1 MAKLFEPITL
11 RGMTFRNRVWV
22 SPMCQYSAN
31 SDGLADSWHL
41 VHLGQFA
48 VGGAGLVMT
57 EATAVTPEGRISPF
71 DTGLWADQHIEAWKP
86 IVRFIQEQGARAG
99 IQLAHSGRK
108 GSTAPP
114 WVKQTYVTPADGGWT
129 TVAPSEVA
137 FGTLPTPA
145 ALHRD
150 GIAEVIDNFRQAAIR
165 ASAAGFDVIEL
176 HAAHG
181 YLLHQFL
188 SPLSNRRTDSYGG
201 DFVGRTRLLLEVFD
215 AVRGVWPAD
224 RPIFVRVSATDWV
237 EGGWDVDDTV
247 QLSRLLAERG
257 ADLIDCSSGG
267 NAPDAKIPL
276 APGYQVGFAERV
288 RGEASIRTGAVGL
301 IEHPQQAE
309 RILADGAAD
318 AIFLGRAMLREP
330 HWALLAANTLGV
342 ELDWPAQYARA
353 KPHS

>member
-1 MAKLFEPITL
+1 
-11 RGMTFRNRVWV
+11 MTFRNRVWV

-48 VGGAGLVMT
+48 VGGAGLVIT

-114 WVKQTYVTPADGGWT
+114 WVRQTYVTPADGGWT

-150 GIAEVIDNFRQAAIR
+150 GI
-165 ASAAGFDVIEL
+165 
-176 HAAHG
+176 
-181 YLLHQFL
+181 
-188 SPLSNRRTDSYGG
+188 
-201 DFVGRTRLLLEVFD
+201 
-215 AVRGVWPAD
+215 
-224 RPIFVRVSATDWV
+224 
-237 EGGWDVDDTV
+237 
-247 QLSRLLAERG
+247 

-288 RGEASIRTGAVGL
+288 RGEASIRTGTVGL

-309 RILADGAAD
+309 GILADGAAD

-342 ELDWPAQYARA
+342 ELDWAVQYARG
-353 KPHS
+353 KT

>member
-1 MAKLFEPITL
+1 
-11 RGMTFRNRVWV
+11 
-22 SPMCQYSAN
+22 
-31 SDGLADSWHL
+31 
-41 VHLGQFA
+41 
-48 VGGAGLVMT
+48 
-57 EATAVTPEGRISPF
+57 
-71 DTGLWADQHIEAWKP
+71 
-86 IVRFIQEQGARAG
+86 
-99 IQLAHSGRK
+99 
-108 GSTAPP
+108 
-114 WVKQTYVTPADGGWT
+114 
-129 TVAPSEVA
+129 
-137 FGTLPTPA
+137 
-145 ALHRD
+145 
-150 GIAEVIDNFRQAAIR
+150 
-165 ASAAGFDVIEL
+165 
-176 HAAHG
+176 
-181 YLLHQFL
+181 LHQFL
-188 SPLSNRRTDSYGG
+188 SPLSNHRTDSYGG

-215 AVRGVWPAD
+215 AVHAVWPAD

-247 QLSRLLAERG
+247 QLSKLLAERG

-342 ELDWPAQYARA
+342 DLDWPAQYARA